1 MSIRRYESRDCND
14 IIKLF
19 YDTVHT
25 INSKDYAE
33 DELNAW
39 APKDIDISLWDKS
52 FLKNYTIVFILDNVI
67 VGFGDINETGYLDR
81 LYIHKDYQRRG
92 IAKKIVDN
100 LECYVKKLGVD
111 YITTEAS
118 ITAKPFFERMGYK
131 IIKEQQVEKREEYL
145 TNYIM
150 KKHI

>member
-33 DELNAW
+33 DELNSW

-100 LECYVKKLGVD
+100 LECYVKKFGVD

>member
-100 LECYVKKLGVD
+100 LECYVKKFGVD